1 MGPNIYINLDEAGYL
16 FVFVVK
22 RLYVGDVADTEM
34 IRKLN
39 YNLLDTPPP
48 GDQMFSNKINTLLG
62 QIAFKF

>member
-1 MGPNIYINLDEAGYL
+1 MGPNIYINLDEAGYF

>member
-22 RLYVGDVADTEM
+22 RWYVGDVADTEM

-48 GDQMFSNKINTLLG
+48 DDQMFSNKINTLLG
-62 QIAFKF
+62 QIAIKF